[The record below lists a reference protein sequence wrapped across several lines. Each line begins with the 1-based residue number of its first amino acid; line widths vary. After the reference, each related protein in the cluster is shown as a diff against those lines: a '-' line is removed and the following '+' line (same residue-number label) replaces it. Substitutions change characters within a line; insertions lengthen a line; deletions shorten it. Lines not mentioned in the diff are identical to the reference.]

1 MKQHGSAKLRS
12 PFKHQAFKFEDWFC
26 HQHKTQTCTNAKSDF
41 IHMLCVRTSCCILFW
56 WHLLWWHW
64 NQCWFRLRLKN
75 INFKRP
81 HKAKWR
87 QASVMRV
94 GWAILGSHVNNFVS
108 YDRIVTAYC
117 MIRSWHGYLL
127 CIVYW
132 IVIFIEQPI
141 TVVDLA
147 LNPNSTSTRA
157 WNKQHSH
164 SMYSLASDVI
174 QLQQS
179 KSEYLKRDSANES
192 HDLKR
197 DSANKRQLAKSRNDM
212 LVQQKNKLPSNH
224 SHFSLLFK
232 CQFSFQCC

>member
-26 HQHKTQTCTNAKSDF
+26 HQHKTPTCTNAKSDF
-41 IHMLCVRTSCCILFW
+41 IHMLCVRTSCCILFWWHLFWWHLFW

-127 CIVYW
+127 CIVNW

-164 SMYSLASDVI
+164 SMYSLTLSNCSRVKASTLSVI
-174 QLQQS
+174 QQMKATILSVTQQIS
-179 KSEYLKRDSANES
+179 DNWRKA
-192 HDLKR
+192 
-197 DSANKRQLAKSRNDM
+197 AM
-212 LVQQKNKLPSNH
+212 T
-224 SHFSLLFK
+224 
-232 CQFSFQCC
+232 C